1 MSRFFR
7 AGESDSDDSD
17 DYSDEISETES
28 EDHTDDSED
37 DSDDDEPQQRRV
49 ASRFET
55 GAFSDSDSED
65 DAVRVVRSAKDKRF
79 EEIEQAV
86 TSMANGQKINDWV
99 SAQNGKSVTSNML
112 PPHHTQQISTDQP
125 TPQKDPN
132 LSPRSKLDLLSHT
145 HLSRAC
151 ALTSP
156 SPPALTDTF
165 KSDLDLDTLFS
176 QYNGART

>member
-1 MSRFFR
+1 MNVICGLVLPLQQKNEKKIRQHSKSICRHQCILQTFLPSPHPTHPPFCTMSRFFR

-37 DSDDDEPQQRRV
+37 DSDDDEPQQKRV
-49 ASRFET
+49 AGRFET
-55 GAFSDSDSED
+55 GAFSDSDSDD

-99 SAQNGKSVTSNML
+99 SAQNGKSW
-112 PPHHTQQISTDQP
+112 PPTYSHQPQHTTILRRISTNPLQMD
-125 TPQKDPN
+125 
-132 LSPRSKLDLLSHT
+132 
-145 HLSRAC
+145 
-151 ALTSP
+151 
-156 SPPALTDTF
+156 
-165 KSDLDLDTLFS
+165 
-176 QYNGART
+176 